1 MFMIID
7 RYIAKLFLL
16 FVISGLL
23 TFTTLFL
30 AVDFLSFASQFT
42 DVEFSSLAKYYGYLL
57 PTILYQMLP
66 VACLMAVVFTLS
78 QLNRSNEL
86 TALFSSGMSLA
97 RVSAP
102 MLVLVAL
109 LSAFSFWLGDRVL
122 PRFEQKKNY
131 VEYVEIKKKPGLYS
145 AVTTDKIWYRSE
157 NVIFNIK
164 TLNPQKATAQ
174 GLTLYYF
181 DDQWELM
188 QMISAASMTIEG
200 PKWKLLDGLVTLF
213 PKEESFPLTQ
223 TFQSKVIPMKEELA
237 DLKSSAKAAD
247 IMSLSELEKF
257 IKRNKDA
264 GLDTVRYEV
273 DYHAKFGFTFAT
285 LVMAV
290 MGIPFS
296 VSKTRSGGVFLNIG
310 LCIGL
315 AFFYWALYS
324 SSLTLGKHGAIP
336 PFVAAWS
343 ANFLTM
349 AGSVYLLLRLNK

>member
-174 GLTLYYF
+174 GLTF
-181 DDQWELM
+181 
-188 QMISAASMTIEG
+188 
-200 PKWKLLDGLVTLF
+200 VLF
-213 PKEESFPLTQ
+213 
-223 TFQSKVIPMKEELA
+223 
-237 DLKSSAKAAD
+237 
-247 IMSLSELEKF
+247 
-257 IKRNKDA
+257 R
-264 GLDTVRYEV
+264 
-273 DYHAKFGFTFAT
+273 
-285 LVMAV
+285 
-290 MGIPFS
+290 
-296 VSKTRSGGVFLNIG
+296 
-310 LCIGL
+310 
-315 AFFYWALYS
+315 
-324 SSLTLGKHGAIP
+324 
-336 PFVAAWS
+336 
-343 ANFLTM
+343 
-349 AGSVYLLLRLNK
+349 